1 MTETMISNVLTVSLS
16 LERDSTVPKTLKGDC
31 YQPYF
36 RGILEVLTAD
46 IWNAQKR
53 FWYSSG

>member
-1 MTETMISNVLTVSLS
+1 MISNVLTGSLS
-16 LERDSTVPKTLKGDC
+16 LERDSTVPKTLEGDC

-36 RGILEVLTAD
+36 RGILEVFTAD
-46 IWNAQKR
+46 ISNAQKS